1 MTTGKLIAGIA
12 AGAIIA
18 LVSIPTT
25 RRLITD
31 AISSL
36 SDSLKNLTAN
46 QMEHEEQNLATG
58 Y

>member
-18 LVSIPTT
+18 LVSIPKT

-36 SDSLKNLTAN
+36 SDSLKNLAAN
-46 QMEHEEQNLATG
+46 EVENNEQKLATG

>member
-18 LVSIPTT
+18 LVSIPKT
-25 RRLITD
+25 RRMITD

-36 SDSLKNLTAN
+36 SDSLKNLAAN
-46 QMEHEEQNLATG
+46 EVENNEQNLATG

>member
-18 LVSIPTT
+18 LVSIPKT

-46 QMEHEEQNLATG
+46 DVENNEQKLATG